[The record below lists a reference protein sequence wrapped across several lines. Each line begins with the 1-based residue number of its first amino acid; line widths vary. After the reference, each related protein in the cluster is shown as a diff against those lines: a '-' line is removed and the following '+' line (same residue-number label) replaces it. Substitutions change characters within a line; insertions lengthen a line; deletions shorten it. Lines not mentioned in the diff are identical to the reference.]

1 VPSSSPSQSLR
12 IPKKLYVKGL
22 ANIAVYVLLAP
33 IALLTIAIAAIRT
46 GRPGLLRRIG
56 IFKY

>member
-1 VPSSSPSQSLR
+1 M

-22 ANIAVYVLLAP
+22 ANIAVYVLLAL